1 LFRSR
6 RRAWARIGEN
16 HAVARLRRD
25 LGDAAAH
32 RPRANDTHQHWF
44 FGHA

>member
-1 LFRSR
+1 
-6 RRAWARIGEN
+6 
-16 HAVARLRRD
+16 VARLRRD

-32 RPRANDTHQHWF
+32 CPRANDADQDWF